1 MTERRWN
8 VGPEPS
14 LRCAFDRHED
24 CQGRNCTCRCHY
36 MNGPGIEPVE
46 EPLA

>member
-14 LRCAFDRHED
+14 LHCASDRHED
-24 CQGRNCTCRCHY
+24 CTDFDNCTCRCHY
-36 MNGPGIEPVE
+36 MNGPCIEP
-46 EPLA
+46 ADD